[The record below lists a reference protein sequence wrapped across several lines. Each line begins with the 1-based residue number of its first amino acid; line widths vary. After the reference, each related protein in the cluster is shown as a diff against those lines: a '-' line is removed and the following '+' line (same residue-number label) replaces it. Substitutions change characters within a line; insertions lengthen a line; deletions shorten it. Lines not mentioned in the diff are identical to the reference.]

1 MLSRRALLQAMIG
14 FASLVGS
21 RSLPAADEQNLLNHR
36 VEELELRHGGRLGL
50 AIRATESN
58 LTFLNRGDERFLL
71 CRTFKLLAAAFI
83 LSRVDDN
90 RERLDRPINID
101 ARDLVTYSPA
111 TEQHVGHA
119 MTLGAICRAGLTLS
133 DNTAANLM
141 LASFGGPGA
150 LTAYIRQLGDDVTRL
165 DRTEPELNEYAPGD
179 PRDTTTPA
187 SMLGLTHTILLGN
200 ALSMSSRRQLEA
212 WMRANETGDKRLR
225 AGLPADWIVGDK
237 TGSGDNNSANDV
249 AVIRRD
255 RGGPII
261 ICAYYAGSD
270 ASRDERDRVL
280 ADTGRIAAGF

>member
-1 MLSRRALLQAMIG
+1 
-14 FASLVGS
+14 
-21 RSLPAADEQNLLNHR
+21 LNHR

-71 CRTFKLLAAAFI
+71 CSTFKLLAAAFI

-187 SMLGLTHTILLGN
+187 SMLALTQTILLGN
-200 ALSMSSRRQLEA
+200 ALSMSSRSQLEA

-261 ICAYYAGSD
+261 IICAYYAGSD

-280 ADTGRIAAGF
+280 ADTGRIAARF